1 MPFNPPIP
9 ESKQPPKSTNGFT
22 ALVEAEKL
30 LQIAFVLPSA
40 VVIGWLAG
48 AGVGYLLHQKWI
60 EIAGVVFGSVSGV
73 FYVVQTAIAA
83 EKASRSG
90 YTSRNGSGKG
100 STKNP

>member
-1 MPFNPPIP
+1 MPFNRPIP
-9 ESKQPPKSTNGFT
+9 ESKRPAKLTNGFT

-60 EIAGVVFGSVSGV
+60 EIAGV

>member
-1 MPFNPPIP
+1 MPFHRAIPDSKPPAKAR
-9 ESKQPPKSTNGFT
+9 SGFGMY
-22 ALVEAEKL
+22 VEAEKL
-30 LQIAFVLPSA
+30 MQIAFVLPSA